1 MHQLLRG
8 RQNAARI
15 DATNAWTNR
24 LIAEAA
30 APTGDTSD
38 EPVQTPELI
47 TPVGKDGQTASL

>member
-24 LIAEAA
+24 LIAGAA